1 MYTCEE
7 ILGTHSAVLDF
18 TGKAKKFLETQE
30 TIELADRYQRDLN
43 DIIVSLERICRE
55 CSVDQI
61 RQLSAEIAEVKK
73 WISELDRKVE

>member
-18 TGKAKKFLETQE
+18 TGKAKEFLDAQKTLEKDQYE
-30 TIELADRYQRDLN
+30 RDLH
-43 DIIVSLERICRE
+43 DITVSLERLCRE

-61 RQLSAEIAEVKK
+61 RQLNSEIAEVKK
-73 WISELDRKVE
+73 WINELDRKVE

>member
-7 ILGTHSAVLDF
+7 ILGMHSASVEF

-30 TIELADRYQRDLN
+30 NMELADRYQRDLN
-43 DIIVSLERICRE
+43 DIAVSLERICRE

-61 RQLSAEIAEVKK
+61 RQLNAEIAEVKK
-73 WISELDRKVE
+73 WINELDRKAE

>member
-18 TGKAKKFLETQE
+18 T
-30 TIELADRYQRDLN
+30 DVYQRDLH
-43 DIIVSLERICRE
+43 DITVSLERICRE

-61 RQLSAEIAEVKK
+61 RQLNSEIAEVKK
-73 WISELDRKVE
+73 WINELDRKVE